1 MTAVSIIV
9 SPFHAGVPEVR
20 VGKGPRCLLEAGLPV
35 ILAEARLDP
44 QILEIGSVDSV
55 EGEIGRSFEVM
66 RRISEAVSAALQQGR
81 FPLVLAGNCNASVGV
96 HAGLRGKHDA
106 ILWFDAH
113 PDLDTPDEC
122 LSGYFDGM
130 GVATMAGTCWR
141 RLAATI
147 PGFSAFDLSNLI
159 YCGIRDFEP
168 GQKEKVERLGIR
180 TIYGSDAMKGRYA
193 DALEAELRH
202 LRGEQ
207 VHVHLDLDCLDVSVG
222 IANEYAAA
230 GGLTA
235 EDLAACMRRV
245 TEQTRPVAMTIASFN
260 PDFEGSVNIAAAGV
274 AAAATIVSAGAKTD

>member
-1 MTAVSIIV
+1 MSGVSIIV

-20 VGKGPRCLLEAGLPV
+20 VGKGPRRLLGAGLPE
-35 ILAEARLDP
+35 ILADAGLDP
-44 QILEIGSVDSV
+44 DIVEIGSVDSF
-55 EGEIGRSFEVM
+55 EGEIGRSFEVK
-66 RRISEAVSAALQQGR
+66 RRISDAVSAAVQQGR

-113 PDLDTPDEC
+113 PDLDTPDQC

-168 GQKEKVERLGIR
+168 GQREKVERLGIR
-180 TIYGSDAMKGRYA
+180 AIYGSAAMKGRYSE
-193 DALEAELRH
+193 ALE
-202 LRGEQ
+202 EQ
-207 VHVHLDLDCLDVSVG
+207 LKALHRQPVLVHLDLDCLDVSVG
-222 IANEYAAA
+222 MANEYAAP

-235 EDLAACMRRV
+235 EDLAACMRQV
-245 TEQTRPVAMTIASFN
+245 VAQTRPAAMTIASFN
-260 PDFEGSVNIAAAGV
+260 PDLEGSQNIAAAGV
-274 AAAATIVSAGAKTD
+274 AAAATIVKAGAKLA